1 MAKQLEGR
9 RSGTPLRQK
18 ATASLIIVIASAVAI
33 WVAIGVIKAIFFTVI
48 VIAAILGVL
57 WAVKTLLW

>member
-18 ATASLIIVIASAVAI
+18 ATASLILVVASALAI
-33 WVAIGVIKAIFFTVI
+33 WVAIGVVKAIFFTVV

-57 WAVKTLLW
+57 WALKVLLW